1 MEDRFHGRAG
11 RKANLQDPATALCHR
26 RDRGVRAGETARRKP
41 RERPHGRANSEQT
54 LINDAELSG
63 LPWPR
68 YGRHRLLAAW
78 SFSSFLRTAIGIW
91 FANKTGRGGGLPAY
105 ALLQVLQDI
114 IFVQVVVAREACQRQ
129 RNNV

>member
-1 MEDRFHGRAG
+1 MEDRVDGRPG
-11 RKANLQDPATALCHR
+11 RKADFQDPTASVCHR
-26 RDRGVRAGETARRKP
+26 RDRGVRAGEATCRKP
-41 RERPHGRANSEQT
+41 RERPHWRANSEQS
-54 LINDAELSG
+54 LINDAEPSV

-68 YGRHRLLAAW
+68 YGRHRLLTAW

-105 ALLQVLQDI
+105 ALLQVLEDI